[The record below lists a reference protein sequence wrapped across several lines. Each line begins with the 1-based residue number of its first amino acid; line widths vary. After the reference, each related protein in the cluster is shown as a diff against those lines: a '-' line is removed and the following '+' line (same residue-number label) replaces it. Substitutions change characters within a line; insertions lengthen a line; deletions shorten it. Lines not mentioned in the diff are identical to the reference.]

1 MKLITLPNFDE
12 LSLSL
17 LKTTLKLHPSQV
29 HGLSCGML
37 CGREANE
44 SVWEE
49 LVTGSVSDKQESQK
63 AHFLLKNLYE
73 ISKQQLEEFLFEFEL
88 LLPDDSQTLTM
99 RAEALTLW
107 CQGFLTGLKM
117 VKIPIVHREVDEM
130 SEAINDLVE
139 IAKMNYED
147 VVDSDEDEA
156 AYFELVEFVRMAV
169 ILIYQDEKS
178 KEVHAENAAN
188 SHLH

>member
-1 MKLITLPNFDE
+1 MKLVTLPDYDE
-12 LSLSL
+12 LSLAL

-37 CGREANE
+37 CGEKANE

-49 LVTGSVSDKQESQK
+49 LVTGSVSDKQEAQK
-63 AHFLLKNLYE
+63 AHILLKSLFE
-73 ISKQQLEEFLFEFEL
+73 ISKKQLEDFLFEFEL
-88 LLPDDSQTLTM
+88 LLPADSQNLTM

-117 VKIPIVHREVDEM
+117 VKIPIINREPGEM
-130 SEAINDLVE
+130 SEAINDIVE

-156 AYFELVEFVRMAV
+156 AYIELVEFIRMAV
-169 ILIYQDEKS
+169 ILIYQDEKNGES
-178 KEVHAENAAN
+178 ETFNASN